1 MKARLVQTTGLSSNA
16 DINISYA
23 VEYKKRFFSKWE
35 TLYQTDYVDSTDG
48 VRTYSRRNKCEKLLK
63 ALKERGAHK
72 IKTVIGE

>member
-35 TLYQTDYVDSTDG
+35 TLYQTDYVDSIDKARINDR
-48 VRTYSRRNKCEKLLK
+48 RTKCEKLLK
-63 ALKERGAHK
+63 ALKARGAHK

>member
-1 MKARLVQTTGLSSNA
+1 MKARLVQITGLSSYG

-23 VEYKKRFFSKWE
+23 VEYKKGFFSKWK
-35 TLYQTDYVDSTDG
+35 TLYQTDYVDSTDE
-48 VRTYSRRNKCEKLLK
+48 VRTTDRRSKCEKLLK